1 MNDIINNENETNVA
15 PRYNL
20 AAIDL
25 TIEDAPVEAPR
36 YNFAGL
42 DLNDERA
49 NEDFNAILELPET
62 APADEAEVI
71 EIGAP
76 ATVQIDLIP
85 APVPASSGVFGTIP
99 ATTKVEEA
107 LAFGGLDYEVETFR
121 IKPVLTGIAD
131 EPEAEWVVPSFTG
144 IRRADDRKTVFA
156 VMRET
161 YTPVQNRQILEYVT
175 PLLEATAGEFT
186 RVGSFN
192 NGAQVFA
199 FITLN
204 ERLVLPGGKE
214 VQQHLL
220 LNSSHDGS
228 KCLEIKIA
236 ATIDGDLLKMSKGY
250 AFRHTKL
257 VHIRTKEV
265 VRILEMKDTFNKELI
280 EKIGKLANETMTNDE
295 ASNWLK
301 NFLDYPSQP
310 DVTVHFMKV
319 AAHDRIMDAFRKA
332 IAGGN
337 TRLAMALAVSYDRSR
352 TVPVMKTKNFIS
364 AEESRA
370 NSTMNGTSAR
380 ELEEAWKALLA

>member
-1 MNDIINNENETNVA
+1 MNELITNENATQSH
-15 PRYNL
+15 YNL
-20 AAIDL
+20 S
-25 TIEDAPVEAPR
+25 
-36 YNFAGL
+36 GL
-42 DLNDERA
+42 DLIDV
-49 NEDFNAILELPET
+49 LELPET
-62 APADEAEVI
+62 ATPAADAEVV
-71 EIGAP
+71 EVGAP
-76 ATVQIDLIP
+76 APVQIDLLPLP
-85 APVPASSGVFGTIP
+85 APASSGVFGAIS

-107 LAFGGLDYEVETFR
+107 LTFGGIDFEVETFR
-121 IKPVLTGIAD
+121 IKPVLTGIED
-131 EPEAEWVVPSFTG
+131 EPEAEWIMPSFTG
-144 IRRADDRKTVFA
+144 IRRADDKKTVFA
-156 VMRET
+156 VMRDT
-161 YTPVQNRQILEYVT
+161 YTPVQNRTILEFVT
-175 PLLEATAGEFT
+175 PLLEATQGEFT

-204 ERLVLPGGKE
+204 EKLVLPGGKE

-228 KCLEIKIA
+228 KCLEIKVV
-236 ATIDGDLLKMSKGY
+236 ATIDGDLLSLSKGY
-250 AFRHTKL
+250 AFRHTKF

-280 EKIGKLANETMTNDE
+280 EKVGNLVSQGMTDEE
-295 ASNWLK
+295 ASNWLQ
-301 NFLDYPSQP
+301 NFLDYPKQA

-380 ELEEAWKALLA
+380 ELEAAWNALLA